1 MLTVGVAL
9 SHAPAMFVPIDEWPA
24 LHKELTGDVPQPAGL
39 ADEAPEA
46 NAAAKERIDAG
57 LDHLAKTLEAS
68 RPDAVI
74 IVGDDQSEVFGHA
87 FNPTLAVYC
96 GKQAEGHT
104 LRRYKGKDNGL
115 DHHLTLNCDNEFGFQ
130 LATSLT
136 ERGFDPAVMTEIKPL
151 TKPEGIGHAFTRPAH
166 RLGLADAGTPI
177 VPVFL
182 NGYHDPMPTG
192 RRCWELGLAI
202 REVGRE
208 RHHRPGQR
216 PAALAQRE
224 RDRDGQVAARGVAR
238 GDDVGGGDPPLQQPV
253 EGGDPVV
260 DLRRVR
266 VLRRAAVVEHE
277 RGRAE
282 RLREV
287 PGELAVARGGPDGE
301 PAAVGEQHDP
311 AAVGA
316 HRQRPDPGHPAD
328 DVVGVGHVGG
338 LGGGLVPLVEQAA
351 QQPDVEIRPARHHGG
366 PVGVEVPQ
374 GLGPGGRRVAHA
386 ALLRLGRRSPIGTTS
401 RL

>member
-202 REVGRE
+202 REIADATDKRIAIMASGGLSHDPLGPRAGWID
-208 RHHRPGQR
+208 HR
-216 PAALAQRE
+216 L
-224 RDRDGQVAARGVAR
+224 DRWVLDRIASDRAEDLTNLFAFDSDTLRGGSGEIRAWITVAAAFAGTRA
-238 GDDVGGGDPPLQQPV
+238 
-253 EGGDPVV
+253 EVV
-260 DLRRVR
+260 DYIPVHHS
-266 VLRRAAVVEHE
+266 VT
-277 RGRAE
+277 
-282 RLREV
+282 
-287 PGELAVARGGPDGE
+287 
-301 PAAVGEQHDP
+301 
-311 AAVGA
+311 
-316 HRQRPDPGHPAD
+316 
-328 DVVGVGHVGG
+328 G
-338 LGGGLVPLVEQAA
+338 LGLATWGASA
-351 QQPDVEIRPARHHGG
+351 
-366 PVGVEVPQ
+366 
-374 GLGPGGRRVAHA
+374 
-386 ALLRLGRRSPIGTTS
+386 
-401 RL
+401 